1 MWILEG
7 VGDESLRF
15 RVRPGS
21 VKTVG
26 RAIGADFIVDR
37 AMVSRLHCRLEAGP
51 EGPAGEADLQVI
63 DLESTNGTFVND
75 RRVERAPLSTGD
87 RLRVGR
93 VELKVE
99 RSANATPTP

>member
-26 RAIGADFIVDR
+26 RATRADFIVDR

-51 EGPAGEADLQVI
+51 EGATGEAALDVI
-63 DLESTNGTFVND
+63 DLSSTNGTFVND
-75 RRVERAPLSTGD
+75 QRVERARLANGD

-99 RSANATPTP
+99 RSVDATPTP